1 MIYGCEH
8 LMWAPFAAETPEQP
22 GKLPAYGTPV
32 ELGALNKI
40 TETPAM
46 NEAKGYGNNG
56 LQEYVNKFKEC
67 VLATE
72 VTSLA
77 RADAS
82 AIYGAKIESE
92 TKKNLRFRSSDS
104 PPYGGAGFVNNQVIG
119 GKDCAV
125 GVFYPKVKAMLQ
137 GVEYNTSGENI
148 TLANTIGVVAG
159 FLLGYVLASK
169 RVFEANYSMPSF
181 LIYFGTFLG
190 GLVLADVLITVTHR
204 SLIVS
209 CPEWFAFL
217 VSKGVSVVVPFF
229 AMYFARKVLYAQLR
243 RKERKDAHE

>member
-1 MIYGCEH
+1 MDVLKKLIHKFHKLFEY
-8 LMWAPFAAETPEQP
+8 LFYSVLSTILDVAIVWA
-22 GKLPAYGTPV
+22 LY
-32 ELGALNKI
+32 
-40 TETPAM
+40 
-46 NEAKGYGNNG
+46 
-56 LQEYVNKFKEC
+56 
-67 VLATE
+67 
-72 VTSLA
+72 
-77 RADAS
+77 
-82 AIYGAKIESE
+82 
-92 TKKNLRFRSSDS
+92 
-104 PPYGGAGFVNNQVIG
+104 
-119 GKDCAV
+119 
-125 GVFYPKVKAMLQ
+125 
-137 GVEYNTSGENI
+137 I

>member
-1 MIYGCEH
+1 MDVLKKLIHKFHRLFEY
-8 LMWAPFAAETPEQP
+8 LFYSVLSTILDVAIVWA
-22 GKLPAYGTPV
+22 LY
-32 ELGALNKI
+32 NK
-40 TETPAM
+40 A
-46 NEAKGYGNNG
+46 G
-56 LQEYVNKFKEC
+56 L
-67 VLATE
+67 
-72 VTSLA
+72 
-77 RADAS
+77 
-82 AIYGAKIESE
+82 
-92 TKKNLRFRSSDS
+92 
-104 PPYGGAGFVNNQVIG
+104 
-119 GKDCAV
+119 
-125 GVFYPKVKAMLQ
+125 
-137 GVEYNTSGENI
+137 NI

-204 SLIVS
+204 SLITS